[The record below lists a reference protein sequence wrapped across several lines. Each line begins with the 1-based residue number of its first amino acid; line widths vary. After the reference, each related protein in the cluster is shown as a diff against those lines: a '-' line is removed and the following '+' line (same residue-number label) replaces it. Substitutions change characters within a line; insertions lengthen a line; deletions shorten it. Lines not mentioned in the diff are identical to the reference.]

1 MTLTHHTMS
10 ANDVNQLF
18 AHWPDADRD
27 RLWLRVI
34 DAPQLPA
41 VLRDPDASLVARG
54 FAIFM
59 TRPRSSARWA
69 PLPDMLNTLVINEIR
84 VGAIP
89 DVESAIYSE
98 MLSLSQ

>member
-1 MTLTHHTMS
+1 MS
-10 ANDVNQLF
+10 ATDVNQLF

-34 DAPQLPA
+34 AAPQLPA

-54 FAIFM
+54 FAVFM
-59 TRPRSSARWA
+59 TRPRSSATWA
-69 PLPDMLNTLVINEIR
+69 SLPDILNTLVINEIP
-84 VGAIP
+84 VGVIP
-89 DVESAIYSE
+89 DVESAIYAA

>member
-1 MTLTHHTMS
+1 MS
-10 ANDVNQLF
+10 ADDINQLF

-34 DAPQLPA
+34 AQPQLPTT
-41 VLRDPDASLVARG
+41 LRDPDASLVARG

-59 TRPRSSARWA
+59 TRPRSSAMWA
-69 PLPDMLNTLVINEIR
+69 SLPDILNTLVINEIPA
-84 VGAIP
+84 GAIP
-89 DVESAIYSE
+89 DVEAAIHSA